1 MKLNASILI
10 AAALALSL
18 GACGSSSGGN
28 SPGPQASTKPSPSR
42 EAPLA
47 QAATGVKAKP
57 KIASGPERKALG
69 FDELAGA
76 LSGNSVYADG
86 SGQKF
91 AALHE
96 AGGALKGKAWSGSD
110 TQTGAGS
117 WKINADGTY
126 CRKWDNGWAG
136 SEWGCFKVY
145 RQGNAL
151 TMERVSGAGANGQMT
166 LVPGN
171 AYGL

>member
-69 FDELAGA
+69 SDELAGA

-96 AGGALKGKAWSGSD
+96 AG
-110 TQTGAGS
+110 
-117 WKINADGTY
+117 
-126 CRKWDNGWAG
+126 
-136 SEWGCFKVY
+136 
-145 RQGNAL
+145 AL
-151 TMERVSGAGANGQMT
+151 TKGRIADADAALIDAALELGIAAAAVTVSRPGAN
-166 LVPGN
+166 PPWRREI
-171 AYGL
+171 A